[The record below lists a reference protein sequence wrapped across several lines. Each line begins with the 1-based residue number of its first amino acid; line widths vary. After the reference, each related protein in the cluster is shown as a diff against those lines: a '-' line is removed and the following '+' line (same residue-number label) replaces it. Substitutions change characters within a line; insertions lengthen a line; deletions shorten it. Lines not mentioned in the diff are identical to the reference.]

1 MERDMRLLLSNDDG
15 IDSPLFHI
23 LVHALQAAGHD
34 LFIVAPLHEQSWTG
48 AAKSRHRP
56 VASALARRDFGCP
69 AWTVD
74 GTPADCVNIALA
86 HLLPRHPAPTH
97 DEPAATRPDVD
108 AVVSGI
114 NLGRNTSLGFILAS
128 GTIAAAWE
136 GALHG
141 LPAIAFSQ
149 ELNQPLF
156 VRLKNGEP
164 IDAELG
170 ATLQASAAH
179 AVRLV
184 NELLPPQLAT
194 PAPFTVHNVNFP
206 LPCRADTPVHRTV
219 PAQVRVPGLFSPAA
233 DDGTHRFIYSDAAD
247 LSPPGLV
254 TDKATLAAGNI
265 SHSILDYTRLGA
277 PVSGGRVS

>member
-1 MERDMRLLLSNDDG
+1 MVGDMRLLLSNDDG
-15 IDSPLFHI
+15 IDSPLFHS
-23 LVHALQAAGHD
+23 LAQALQAAGHS
-34 LFIVAPLHEQSWTG
+34 LYIVAPLHEQSWTG

-56 VASALARRDFGCP
+56 VASAVARRAFDCP

-74 GTPADCVNIALA
+74 GTPSDCVNIALA
-86 HLLPRHPAPTH
+86 HLLPRVPSPTAN
-97 DEPAATRPDVD
+97 DPSATRPDID
-108 AVVSGI
+108 AVVSGL

-149 ELNQPLF
+149 ELNQDIF
-156 VRLKNGEP
+156 VRLKEGAA
-164 IDAELG
+164 IDAELSS
-170 ATLQASAAH
+170 TLHASATH
-179 AVRLV
+179 AARLV
-184 NELLPPQLAT
+184 GKLLMPELSA

-206 LPCRADTPVHRTV
+206 FPCRADMPVRRTV

-233 DDGTHRFIYSDAAD
+233 DDGTHRFIYSDAID
-247 LSPPGLV
+247 LSPPGLI
-254 TDKATLAAGNI
+254 TDKTALTEGCI

-277 PVSGGRVS
+277 